1 MTAAKILARF
11 YAAGYVSPRGRRVPK
26 KPEKITLNHDFA
38 FTSDAHLDEQIAAFR
53 AAHEAEH
60 QQILAMDAR
69 RSLGPGK
76 VRVTFRVIE
85 KKPRRG

>member
-1 MTAAKILARF
+1 M
-11 YAAGYVSPRGRRVPK
+11 PK
-26 KPEKITLNHDFA
+26 KPEKVTLNHDFA
-38 FTSDAHLDEQIAAFR
+38 FASDADLNDKIAAFG

-85 KKPRRG
+85 KKTRR

>member
-1 MTAAKILARF
+1 M
-11 YAAGYVSPRGRRVPK
+11 PK

-69 RSLGPGK
+69 RSLGPG
-76 VRVTFRVIE
+76 
-85 KKPRRG
+85 

>member
-1 MTAAKILARF
+1 M
-11 YAAGYVSPRGRRVPK
+11 PK
-26 KPEKITLNHDFA
+26 KPDKITLNHDFA
-38 FTSDAHLDEQIAAFR
+38 FVSDAELDDKIAAFR

-76 VRVTFRVIE
+76 VRITFRVIE
-85 KKPRRG
+85 KKRPGKGR

>member
-1 MTAAKILARF
+1 M
-11 YAAGYVSPRGRRVPK
+11 PK

-38 FTSDAHLDEQIAAFR
+38 FTNDAEFDAQITAFR
-53 AAHEAEH
+53 AAHEAE
-60 QQILAMDAR
+60 QGQILAMDAR